1 MLNPNQRTE
10 IKSNFSEESKSLI
23 LNIFRKKWQTVANTV
38 FRHPEVK
45 SKLLKSLQ
53 HAVDAEFIEYYKDT
67 RKSIL
72 LAKSPKEIAEFT
84 NEKFLEEV
92 HLSCPYWEAAIKG
105 ASGVENL
112 SSSESGSK
120 INALALSSAAV
131 ARARN
136 QKMPALAYRMSTILF
151 HSGAESVDIDRM
163 SKLGV
168 SMSAEST
175 VEFQRK
181 MGENCKSKLL
191 TWKAEIERVKH
202 SILFLQNVMKNQTGK
217 ESAPDMSVSAVK
229 DYRYFDDD
237 VHKDCK
243 DLLASIAQGGV
254 LTFSV
259 VTAAIVQLRGTMLP
273 EYK

>member
-1 MLNPNQRTE
+1 M
-10 IKSNFSEESKSLI
+10 
-23 LNIFRKKWQTVANTV
+23 ANTV
-38 FRHPEVK
+38 FKHLEVK
-45 SKLLKSLQ
+45 SKLLESLR
-53 HAVDAEFIEYYKDT
+53 HAVDAEFKEYYKDT

-72 LAKSPKEIAEFT
+72 LAKSPKEIEEFT
-84 NEKFLEEV
+84 NEKFLKVV

-105 ASGVENL
+105 ASGVKNV

-136 QKMPALAYRMSTILF
+136 QKMSALAYRMSTVLF
-151 HSGAESVDIDRM
+151 HSGAKSVDIDRV

-168 SMSAEST
+168 SMSAESI

-191 TWKAEIERVKH
+191 TWKAEIVRVKH
-202 SILFLQNVMKNQTGK
+202 SILFLENVMENQTGK
-217 ESAPDMSVSAVK
+217 GSAPDMSVSAVK

-237 VHKDCK
+237 VHCTRWSFD
-243 DLLASIAQGGV
+243 I
-254 LTFSV
+254 FSCNCA
-259 VTAAIVQLRGTMLP
+259 TERHHAARI
-273 EYK
+273 

>member
-10 IKSNFSEESKSLI
+10 TKSNFSDESKSLI

-45 SKLLKSLQ
+45 SKLLEPLR
-53 HAVDAEFIEYYKDT
+53 HAVDAEFKEYCKDT

-92 HLSCPYWEAAIKG
+92 HLSCPCWEAAVKG
-105 ASGVENL
+105 ASGVV
-112 SSSESGSK
+112 SFSESGSE

-136 QKMPALAYRMSTILF
+136 QKMSALAYRMSTILF
-151 HSGAESVDIDRM
+151 HSGAKSVDIDRM

-202 SILFLQNVMKNQTGK
+202 SILFLENVMENQSGK
-217 ESAPDMSVSAVK
+217 GSAPDMSVSAVK
-229 DYRYFDDD
+229 QYRYFDDD
-237 VHKDCK
+237 VHKHCN
-243 DLLASIAQGGV
+243 DLLASIAQDGS
-254 LTFSV
+254 LSFSV
-259 VTAAIVQLRGTMLP
+259 LTAAILQLRGTTLP